1 MTLPPQKGTNEV
13 ADFIEVSLR
22 GGLKCAGSEDSKNS
36 EIKFLRF
43 LGDFFFVCID
53 LASAYMAFSEFT
65 KRKYCTVPSNL
76 IGVHFI

>member
-22 GGLKCAGSEDSKNS
+22 GGLKRAGSKDSKNS

-43 LGDFFFVCID
+43 LGDFFLCVYR
-53 LASAYMAFSEFT
+53 SRFSLHGIF
-65 KRKYCTVPSNL
+65 
-76 IGVHFI
+76 